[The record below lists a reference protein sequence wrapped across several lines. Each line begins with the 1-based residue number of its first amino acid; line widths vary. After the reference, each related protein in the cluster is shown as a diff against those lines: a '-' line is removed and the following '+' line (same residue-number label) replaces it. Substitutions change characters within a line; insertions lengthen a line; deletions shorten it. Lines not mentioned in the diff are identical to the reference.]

1 METEQALPYKDCLSC
16 RIIGTG
22 TLTGVGG
29 YALMQSKATAPGT
42 PVQKRIMAGLGVGM
56 NLCRTT
62 IVQYAT
68 FLPSDIVFIIAGIT
82 RWFKNPLEPSRKH

>member
-1 METEQALPYKDCLSC
+1 METEQVLPYKDCLSC

-29 YALMQSKATAPGT
+29 YALMQSRATAPGT
-42 PVQKRIMAGLGVGM
+42 PGQKRIMAGLGV
-56 NLCRTT
+56 
-62 IVQYAT
+62 
-68 FLPSDIVFIIAGIT
+68 VFIIAGIT